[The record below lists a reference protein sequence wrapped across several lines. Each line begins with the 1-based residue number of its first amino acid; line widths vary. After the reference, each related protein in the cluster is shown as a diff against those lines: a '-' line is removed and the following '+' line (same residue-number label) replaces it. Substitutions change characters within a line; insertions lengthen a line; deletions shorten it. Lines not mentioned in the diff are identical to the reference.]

1 MPVDDPIDSEAE
13 QPRDLLAAGELAAYL
28 HAIGRIPLL
37 TAAQEVELAK
47 RIEKGD
53 LEAKNQLIE
62 ANLRL
67 VVHNAKRYRGVE
79 DAGALTFSD
88 LVQEGTIGLV
98 RAAEKFDWRKGFKFS
113 TYATLWIRQSI
124 QRAFADKARTIRLPA
139 HVSDH
144 VRRVRRAEQDLGGR
158 LGRDPETRELA
169 VVTKLPRIRS
179 TSCAA
184 SRASRSRSR
193 PPWATTARWGRS
205 SPTRAGPRT
214 RRSSRACARTT
225 CARRSTS
232 CARRS
237 GGSSSCATAWKATP
251 RTTPATSRAC
261 SACRE
266 SARGSW
272 RRRPWRSCAGCPRGA
287 GCAMPPRSPSIA
299 VATVAH
305 ERRSVHGGIP
315 AAPANPAAR

>member
-1 MPVDDPIDSEAE
+1 MPPVDDPRDPETE
-13 QPRDLLAAGELAAYL
+13 QPRDLLAAGDLAAYL

-37 TAAQEVELAK
+37 TAAQEIALAK

-144 VRRVRRAEQDLGGR
+144 VRRVRRAELELGGR

-169 VVTKLPRIRS
+169 VVTKLDEDQIHELRQV
-179 TSCAA
+179 
-184 SRASRSRSR
+184 
-193 PPWATTARWGRS
+193 ARQPVSLETPVGDDGS
-205 SPTRAGPRT
+205 LGAFVADPG
-214 RRSSRACARTT
+214 RTT
-225 CARRSTS
+225 HEEVFE
-232 CARRS
+232 
-237 GGSSSCATAWKATP
+237 GL
-251 RTTPATSRAC
+251 RADYV
-261 SACRE
+261 RE
-266 SARGSW
+266 ALDQL
-272 RRRPWRSCAGCPRGA
+272 RP
-287 GCAMPPRSPSIA
+287 
-299 VATVAH
+299 V
-305 ERRSVHGGIP
+305 ERRILVLRYGLEGHAAHNASDVARMLGVSRERARLMEEEALSVLRRLPEGRRLRD
-315 AAPANPAAR
+315 AA

>member
-1 MPVDDPIDSEAE
+1 MPPVDDPREPEAE
-13 QPRDLLAAGELAAYL
+13 QPRDLLAAGDLAAYL

-37 TAAQEVELAK
+37 TAAQEIELAK

-53 LEAKNQLIE
+53 LDAKNKLIE

-144 VRRVRRAEQDLGGR
+144 VRRVRRAEQELGGR

-169 VVTKLPRIRS
+169 VVTKLPEDQIHELRQV
-179 TSCAA
+179 
-184 SRASRSRSR
+184 
-193 PPWATTARWGRS
+193 ARQPVSLETPVGDDGS
-205 SPTRAGPRT
+205 LGSFVADPG
-214 RRSSRACARTT
+214 RTT
-225 CARRSTS
+225 HEEVFEGLRV
-232 CARRS
+232 
-237 GGSSSCATAWKATP
+237 GYV
-251 RTTPATSRAC
+251 
-261 SACRE
+261 RE
-266 SARGSW
+266 ALDQL
-272 RRRPWRSCAGCPRGA
+272 RP
-287 GCAMPPRSPSIA
+287 
-299 VATVAH
+299 V
-305 ERRSVHGGIP
+305 ERRILVLRYGLEGHAPHNASDVARMLGVSRERARLMEEEALAVLRRLPEGRRLRD
-315 AAPANPAAR
+315 AA

>member
-1 MPVDDPIDSEAE
+1 MPPVDDPRDPETE
-13 QPRDLLAAGELAAYL
+13 QPRDLLAAGDLAAYL

-37 TAAQEVELAK
+37 TAAQEIALAK

-144 VRRVRRAEQDLGGR
+144 VRRVRRAEQELGGR

-169 VVTKLPRIRS
+169 VVTKLDEDQIHELRQV
-179 TSCAA
+179 
-184 SRASRSRSR
+184 
-193 PPWATTARWGRS
+193 ARQPVSLETPVGDDGS
-205 SPTRAGPRT
+205 LGAFVADPG
-214 RRSSRACARTT
+214 RTT
-225 CARRSTS
+225 HEEVFE
-232 CARRS
+232 
-237 GGSSSCATAWKATP
+237 GL
-251 RTTPATSRAC
+251 RADYV
-261 SACRE
+261 RE
-266 SARGSW
+266 ALDQL
-272 RRRPWRSCAGCPRGA
+272 RP
-287 GCAMPPRSPSIA
+287 
-299 VATVAH
+299 V
-305 ERRSVHGGIP
+305 ERRILVLRYGLEGHAAHNASDVARMLGVSRERARLMEEEALSVLRRLPEGRRLRD
-315 AAPANPAAR
+315 AA

>member
-1 MPVDDPIDSEAE
+1 MPPVDDSREPEAE
-13 QPRDLLAAGELAAYL
+13 QPRDLLAAGDLAAYL

-37 TAAQEVELAK
+37 TAAQEIELAK

-53 LEAKNQLIE
+53 LDAKNKLIE

-144 VRRVRRAEQDLGGR
+144 VRRVRRAEQELGGR

-169 VVTKLPRIRS
+169 VVTKLPEDQIHELRQVARQPVS
-179 TSCAA
+179 LETPVGDDGSLGAFVA
-184 SRASRSRSR
+184 DPGR
-193 PPWATTARWGRS
+193 TTHEEVFEGL
-205 SPTRAGPRT
+205 RAGYV
-214 RRSSRACARTT
+214 
-225 CARRSTS
+225 
-232 CARRS
+232 
-237 GGSSSCATAWKATP
+237 
-251 RTTPATSRAC
+251 
-261 SACRE
+261 RE
-266 SARGSW
+266 ALDQL
-272 RRRPWRSCAGCPRGA
+272 RP
-287 GCAMPPRSPSIA
+287 
-299 VATVAH
+299 V
-305 ERRSVHGGIP
+305 ERRILVLRYGLEGHAPHNASDVARMLGVSRERARLMEEEALAVLRRLPEGRRLRD
-315 AAPANPAAR
+315 AA

>member
-1 MPVDDPIDSEAE
+1 MPPVDDPRDPETE
-13 QPRDLLAAGELAAYL
+13 QPRDLLAAGDLAAYL

-37 TAAQEVELAK
+37 TAAQEIALAK

-144 VRRVRRAEQDLGGR
+144 VRRVRRAELELGGR

-169 VVTKLPRIRS
+169 VVTKLDEDQIHELRQVARQPVS
-179 TSCAA
+179 LETPVGDDGSLGAFVA
-184 SRASRSRSR
+184 DPGRATHEEVFEGLRADYVREALDQLR
-193 PPWATTARWGRS
+193 P
-205 SPTRAGPRT
+205 
-214 RRSSRACARTT
+214 
-225 CARRSTS
+225 
-232 CARRS
+232 
-237 GGSSSCATAWKATP
+237 
-251 RTTPATSRAC
+251 
-261 SACRE
+261 
-266 SARGSW
+266 
-272 RRRPWRSCAGCPRGA
+272 
-287 GCAMPPRSPSIA
+287 
-299 VATVAH
+299 V
-305 ERRSVHGGIP
+305 ERRILVLRYGLEGHAAHNASDVARMLGVSRERARLMEEEALSVLRRLPEGRRLRD
-315 AAPANPAAR
+315 AA